1 MSSVPL
7 LTLSHAEAQY
17 YFGPYR
23 RTFAEFIVEPTDVLT
38 MDIHILMED
47 IILTPMGDIIIPTPT
62 EDITFRPISG
72 DGAITNAIGAVPWYE
87 QVMGAQT

>member
-23 RTFAEFIVEPTDVLT
+23 RTFAEFIVEPIDVLT
-38 MDIHILMED
+38 MDIHIPMEV
-47 IILTPMGDIIIPTPT
+47 IILTPMEEEDTILTLTGDIIARLIS
-62 EDITFRPISG
+62 EDGVI
-72 DGAITNAIGAVPWYE
+72 N
-87 QVMGAQT
+87 